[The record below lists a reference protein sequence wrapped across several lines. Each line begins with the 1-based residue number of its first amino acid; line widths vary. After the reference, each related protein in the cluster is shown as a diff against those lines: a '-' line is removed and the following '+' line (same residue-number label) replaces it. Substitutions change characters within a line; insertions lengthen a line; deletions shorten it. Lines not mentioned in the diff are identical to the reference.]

1 MAGNKT
7 PSGQGEKKKKDT
19 KTVDPVMRNYT
30 LF

>member
-7 PSGQGEKKKKDT
+7 PSGQGKKKKDT